1 MITLLVTMHVLFMI
15 VSLAT
20 TAGATLA
27 AFAGHKV
34 SNLIIAASAV
44 TTFVG
49 VACGIVLMISLP
61 LDIRCVVLISYV
73 AVFMYARVYVS
84 RSNQL
89 RSTSSDL

>member
-1 MITLLVTMHVLFMI
+1 MITLLVTIHVLFMI

-20 TAGATLA
+20 TAGATLL

-34 SNLIIAASAV
+34 PGTVVAASAV
-44 TTFVG
+44 TTVVG
-49 VACGIVLMISLP
+49 VACGIILMISLP

-73 AVFMYARVYVS
+73 AAFMYAQVYVS